1 MMRLWRMN
9 PKTLTIEDEEQIR
22 VDLRRGCKIE
32 SLVAA
37 TGRSHATIG
46 RIKKILRVIEFDT
59 PELYG
64 VETKNYKNVVRLAKL
79 GQSKNVISNR
89 LKILPEYVLAIMR
102 HAYVTGKRSK
112 KRKKCPTCGNILIEP
127 IDDPQV
133 KTRNI
138 EMKPLN
144 FVNVSCILS
153 EDAISILEDLES
165 LDSLGLIGN
174 PLFCELA
181 KRSAKL
187 LDEVEEAC
195 RES

>member
-1 MMRLWRMN
+1 MN
-9 PKTLTIEDEEQIR
+9 PKALTIEDEEQIR
-22 VDLRRGCKIE
+22 VDLRRGCKID
-32 SLVAA
+32 SLVIAYE
-37 TGRSHATIG
+37 RSYATIG
-46 RIKKILRVIEFDT
+46 RIKKILRIVEFET

-64 VETKNYKNVVRLAKL
+64 VETRTYKNVVRLAKL
-79 GQSKNVISNR
+79 GQGKNVISNQ

-112 KRKKCPTCGNILIEP
+112 KREKCPTCGNVLIEQVE
-127 IDDPQV
+127 DPEV
-133 KTRNI
+133 RTRDI
-138 EMKPLN
+138 EITALN
-144 FVNVSCILS
+144 FVNVSCTLN

-181 KRSAKL
+181 KRSVKL

>member
-1 MMRLWRMN
+1 MMN

-32 SLVAA
+32 SLVIAYE
-37 TGRSHATIG
+37 RSHATIG
-46 RIKKILRVIEFDT
+46 RIKKILRIVEFET

-64 VETKNYKNVVRLAKL
+64 VETKTYKNVVRLAKL
-79 GQSKNVISNR
+79 GQGKNVISNR

-112 KRKKCPTCGNILIEP
+112 KRKKCPTCGNVLIEQVE
-127 IDDPQV
+127 DPEV
-133 KTRNI
+133 RTRDI
-138 EMKPLN
+138 EITALN
-144 FVNVSCILS
+144 FVNVSCTLN
-153 EDAISILEDLES
+153 EDAISILKDLES

-181 KRSAKL
+181 KRSVKL